1 MLFIDTIAPDQ
12 ANGDVKAMFDLLQG
26 HRDYLPNYAKVFCY
40 RPEVMTAWANL
51 QSTIQQTIDHRRFEL
66 VTLAAAQTI
75 NSSYCS
81 LAHGQVLSRKY
92 YDDKK
97 VEAIARDTPESPLD
111 AADTAMMAFARK
123 VARDTS
129 SITQQDI
136 DTLKTHGF
144 DDAEIFDITATAA
157 ARCFF
162 AKISDALGAK
172 PDSEFMTM
180 DSSLREALTVGRA
193 IEKPEDPR

>member
-1 MLFIDTIAPDQ
+1 MLFIDTISPDD
-12 ANGDVKAMFDLLQG
+12 ANDTLKAMFEQLQG
-26 HRDYLPNYAKVFCY
+26 RKDYLPNYAKVFCY
-40 RPEVMTAWANL
+40 RPEVMAAWENL
-51 QSTIQQTIDHRRFEL
+51 QSTIQQTIDHRRYEL

-92 YDDKK
+92 YDDKE
-97 VEAIARDTPESPLD
+97 VEAIAADSPDSPLD
-111 AADTAMMAFARK
+111 AADRAMMAFARK

-136 DTLKTHGF
+136 DLLKTHGF

-157 ARCFF
+157 ARDCGTSNRKLKKEPYL
-162 AKISDALGAK
+162 ANLSPLNCHLVSGGKK
-172 PDSEFMTM
+172 
-180 DSSLREALTVGRA
+180 LR
-193 IEKPEDPR
+193 

>member
-1 MLFIDTIAPDQ
+1 MLFIDTISPDD
-12 ANGDVKAMFDLLQG
+12 ANDTLKAMFEQLQG
-26 HRDYLPNYAKVFCY
+26 RKDYLPNYAKVFCY
-40 RPEVMTAWANL
+40 RPEVMAAWENL
-51 QSTIQQTIDHRRFEL
+51 QSTIQQTIDHRRYEL

-92 YDDKK
+92 YDDKE
-97 VEAIARDTPESPLD
+97 VEAIAADRPDSPLD
-111 AADTAMMAFARK
+111 AADRAMMAFARK

-136 DTLKTHGF
+136 DLLKTLGF

-172 PDSEFMTM
+172 PDSEFMAM
-180 DSSLREALTVGRA
+180 DSSLREVLTVGRA
-193 IEKPEDPR
+193 IEN

>member
-1 MLFIDTIAPDQ
+1 MLFINTISPDD
-12 ANGDVKAMFDLLQG
+12 ASGAVKAMFEQLQG
-26 HRDYLPNYAKVFCY
+26 HRDYLPNYAKVYCY
-40 RPEVMTAWANL
+40 RPEVMAAWANL
-51 QSTIQQTIDHRRFEL
+51 QSTIQQTIDHRRYEL

-92 YDDKK
+92 YDDHK
-97 VEAIARDTPESPLD
+97 VAAIAGDTSENPLD
-111 AADTAMMAFARK
+111 AADRAMMAFARK

-129 SITQQDI
+129 SITQQDV
-136 DTLKTHGF
+136 DALKTHGF

-162 AKISDALGAK
+162 AKISDALGAE
-172 PDSEFMTM
+172 PDSAFMAM
-180 DSSLREALTVGRA
+180 DSSLREVLTVGRA
-193 IEKPEDPR
+193 IEEIED